1 MSISDIVITKHN
13 SLIEASYKLT
23 LNEQRLIS
31 ACISKLDPRKPLPKD
46 NAFEITAKEFSE
58 KYGISIKKAYK
69 ELEEASKDLY
79 EQDIKTYDGKYRE
92 RFRWVYGVK
101 YHEGEGRVT
110 LGFSPWVVPY
120 LTMLHERFTSY
131 QLKQIAELKS
141 IYSIRLFEFLMQFKA
156 TGRFIIDLDRFRE
169 RLGLTTEYKR
179 FFDLKRVVIDR
190 SLKELSKKSNLVIN
204 WKAIK
209 GSHGKAIK
217 QLEFVFRETKTIE
230 VTNELV
236 QTSG

>member
-1 MSISDIVITKHN
+1 MSKNEQIVTKHN

-31 ACISKLDPRKPLPKD
+31 ICISKLDPRKPLPKD
-46 NAFEITAKEFSE
+46 NIFEITAKEFSE
-58 KYGISIKKAYK
+58 KYGINVKKAYK

-79 EQDIKTYDGKYRE
+79 EQDIKTYDGKYLE

-141 IYSIRLFEFLMQFKA
+141 VYAIRLFEFLMQFKA

-169 RLGLTTEYKR
+169 RLGLKMEYKR

-190 SLKELSKKSNLVIN
+190 SIKELSKKSNLVIT
-204 WKAIK
+204 WKALK
-209 GSHGKAIK
+209 GIRGKAVK
-217 QLEFVFRETKTIE
+217 QLEFVFRERETIE
-230 VTNELV
+230 VKSN
-236 QTSG
+236 